1 MNSTSRSELYA
12 VLGLLKM
19 RMGLLWC
26 GALWKTV
33 TTVSPDPVK
42 MDGAKR
48 HVIIALASLEG
59 GDVALLGVFHSIL
72 ISAYAA

>member
-1 MNSTSRSELYA
+1 
-12 VLGLLKM
+12 
-19 RMGLLWC
+19 
-26 GALWKTV
+26 
-33 TTVSPDPVK
+33 